1 MTNAEN
7 GSHKELYRL
16 IRKAF
21 TAYKAEVVANGI
33 LYHVYVMEF
42 LNSNRYTNRT
52 DAAGLNE
59 HQLNYGIVSYIL
71 NNRKDLVCEMFG
83 SDELSDT
90 HIEELIRFYRTTYS
104 PALSSEKSAG
114 TNPLPHYKS
123 LECYFN
129 NEQMNLIVQ
138 CANEAHLFD
147 GTVDAETMR
156 SLFHGNLQKPL
167 KSHNNRRIAF
177 FFDRL
182 CHYRL
187 ITGKWQN
194 ILEETGAIISP
205 KGDRCLRSTDF
216 SSALNRSKSHPDN
229 VQLMIHEMVKR
240 IQEMQPNN

>member
-16 IRKAF
+16 IHKAF
-21 TAYKAEVVANGI
+21 TAYKAEVVANGT

-59 HQLNYGIVSYIL
+59 HQLDYGIVDYIL

-83 SDELSDT
+83 RDELSDT
-90 HIEELIRFYRTTYS
+90 YIEELIRSYRTTYS
-104 PALSSEKSAG
+104 SPLPPEEAAG
-114 TNPLPHYKS
+114 IKPLPHCKS
-123 LECYFN
+123 FECYFN
-129 NEQMNLIVQ
+129 DGQMNLITECV
-138 CANEAHLFD
+138 NEAHLFD
-147 GTVDAETMR
+147 ETVDVETMQ
-156 SLFHGNLQKPL
+156 SLFHGKLQKPL

-177 FFDRL
+177 FFDKL

-205 KGDRCLRSTDF
+205 KGDRCLRDTDF